1 MFPQHGKL
9 PGSFL
14 PIIQILLLLAPEIL
28 SSFPKQIVIYACAE
42 FSRDSH
48 CGFLFGS
55 LSSGLLL
62 GTLTCEW

>member
-28 SSFPKQIVIYACAE
+28 SSFPKQIVIYAVLN
-42 FSRDSH
+42 FQGTVTV
-48 CGFLFGS
+48 GFYSAL
-55 LSSGLLL
+55 
-62 GTLTCEW
+62 